1 MESNEILTSLAKLE
15 ASLNEIESAKE
26 QVSKTIG
33 AYSSVQKQIGD
44 YVKSLNQMAGSVTA
58 IMSAL
63 KSQKDS
69 LYKDASGV
77 SEILNAK
84 AAEMIS
90 MQNNAVTEIMDSL
103 KVSLDSTK
111 DSFSSDCLKI
121 ADSIKHNC
129 DAEIKKLE
137 EQVVDL
143 KTCVANLN
151 ALHKYIESSLETINE
166 VKKEICSLRQ
176 TVEISQNFQ
185 NGQLETIRA
194 GLESLSSRQ
203 SKTMNTLSVNL
214 KNAQS
219 VQNKVIADMS
229 ATVQS
234 LARKLE
240 ENNVKLAKGHTQIMI
255 MIIISIL
262 TIIAVAIIK

>member
-15 ASLNEIESAKE
+15 ASLDEIESAKE
-26 QVSKTIG
+26 QVNKTIG
-33 AYSSVQKQIGD
+33 AYASVQKQIGE
-44 YVKSLNQMAGSVTA
+44 YVKSLNQIAGGVSA

-63 KSQKDS
+63 KSQKDE
-69 LYKDASGV
+69 LYKDATEV
-77 SEILNAK
+77 SEVLSAK
-84 AAEMIS
+84 SAEMIS
-90 MQNNAVTEIMDSL
+90 MQNNAVGKIMDSL

-121 ADSIKHNC
+121 SDSIKQNH

-137 EQVVDL
+137 EQVVGL

-151 ALHKYIESSLETINE
+151 ALHKCIESSLETISE
-166 VKKEICSLRQ
+166 VKKDVYSLRQ

-203 SKTMNTLSVNL
+203 NKTMNTLSVDFR
-214 KNAQS
+214 NAQS
-219 VQNKVIADMS
+219 EQNKTIADMS
-229 ATVQS
+229 ATVWS
-234 LARKLE
+234 LSRKLE
-240 ENNVKLAKGHTQIMI
+240 ENERKLAKGLTQIAI
-255 MIIISIL
+255 MVIVSIL
-262 TIIAVAIIK
+262 AIIVVAVIK

>member
-26 QVSKTIG
+26 QVKKTIG
-33 AYSSVQKQIGD
+33 AYTSVQKQIGE
-44 YVKSLNQMAGSVTA
+44 YVKSLNQIAGGVST

-69 LYKDASGV
+69 LNEDASHV
-77 SEILNAK
+77 SEVLNAK
-84 AAEMIS
+84 TAEMIS
-90 MQNNAVTEIMDSL
+90 LQNNAVAKIMDSL
-103 KVSLDSTK
+103 KVSLNSTK

-121 ADSIKHNC
+121 VDSIKQNY
-129 DAEIKKLE
+129 DTEIKKLE
-137 EQVVDL
+137 DQVVNL
-143 KTCVANLN
+143 ETCIANLN
-151 ALHKYIESSLETINE
+151 ALHKYIEGSLEAINE
-166 VKKEICSLRQ
+166 VMKEICSLRQ

-203 SKTMNTLSVNL
+203 SKTINSLSVDM
-214 KNAQS
+214 KNAQG

-234 LARKLE
+234 LSRKLE
-240 ENNVKLAKGHTQIMI
+240 ENNVKLAKGHTQIII
-255 MIIISIL
+255 MVIISIL